1 MTILFVCTANIVRS
15 YMAEAILKEKLRRK
29 QRKDVYVHSA
39 GLKDMHGAPADPT
52 AEKLLEESGFP
63 LSGHRSRLLTQEL
76 MNEADWIIVMEESHE
91 SAILDAYP
99 ETKEKLKLLKTY
111 SKDFDGANL
120 NIKDPY
126 HQSTYLYR
134 LCFSEIYMSLEGL
147 IKCI

>member
-29 QRKDVYVHSA
+29 QRKDIYVHSA
-39 GLKDMHGAPADPT
+39 GLKDMHSAPADSV
-52 AEKLLEESGFP
+52 AEKMLEENGFALP
-63 LSGHRSRLLTQEL
+63 GHRSRLLDQEL
-76 MNEADWIIVMEESHE
+76 INGADWIIVMEENHQ
-91 SAILDAYP
+91 SAILDEYP
-99 ETKEKLKLLKTY
+99 DVKDKLRLLKSY
-111 SKDFDGANL
+111 SRDFNEANG

-134 LCFSEIYMSLEGL
+134 LCFSEIYMAVDGL

>member
-29 QRKDVYVHSA
+29 QRKDIHVHSA
-39 GLKDMHGAPADPT
+39 GLKDMHGAPADPV
-52 AEKLLEESGFP
+52 AEKLLEEGGFSLP
-63 LSGHRSRLLTQEL
+63 GHRSTLLDQEL
-76 MNEADWIIVMEESHE
+76 IDGADWIIVMEESHR

-99 ETKEKLKLLKTY
+99 EIKDKLRLLKSY
-111 SKDFDGANL
+111 SRDFDGTNG

-134 LCFSEIYMSLEGL
+134 LCFSEIYMAMDGL